1 MMLLVEMWNQGKYE
15 VSFKVQ
21 KDIEEFVKTNIIAKG
36 EYM

>member
-1 MMLLVEMWNQGKYE
+1 MWNQGKYE